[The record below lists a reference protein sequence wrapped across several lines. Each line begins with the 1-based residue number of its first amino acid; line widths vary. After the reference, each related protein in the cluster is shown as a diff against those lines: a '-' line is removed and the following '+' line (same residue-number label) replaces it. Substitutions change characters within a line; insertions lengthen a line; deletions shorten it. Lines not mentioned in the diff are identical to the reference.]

1 MIALARTDT
10 SLLGRWWWTVDR
22 WLITCL
28 LLIIA
33 MGAILVLA
41 ASPSVAERIGLDAYH
56 FVRRQFIILPLA
68 LTVMFAVSLLSPLQ
82 VRRLAAIGFLGCV
95 VLLALTPLVGAEI
108 KGARRWI
115 SLAGMSLQVSEFV
128 KPCLAVISAWMFAEW
143 RRRPEFPGHAVAIAL
158 YTAVVGLLLLQ
169 PDFGQSVLIT
179 LVFIGQF
186 FLAGLPVAWL
196 VATGA
201 LGLAGLVGA
210 YFLFPHVTSRVNRF
224 LDPTSGD
231 TYQVD
236 RALEAFIN
244 GGFLG
249 TGPGEGEIKQLL
261 PDAHAD
267 FIFSVAGEEFGAI
280 TCLLIIVLF
289 GFVVLR
295 GFSRLFADGSLFVLL
310 AGAGLLMQF
319 GLQALVHMA
328 SALQLAPAKGMT
340 LPFISYGGSSLI
352 ALALAMGMA
361 LALTRRRVPEGAGAC
376 TGR

>member
-108 KGARRWI
+108 KGARRWV
-115 SLAGMSLQVSEFV
+115 SLVGMSLQVSEFV

-186 FLAGLPVAWL
+186 FLAGLPVAWV

-236 RALEAFIN
+236 RSLEAFIN

-361 LALTRRRVPEGAGAC
+361 LALTRRRVHEGDGA
-376 TGR
+376 

>member
-82 VRRLAAIGFLGCV
+82 VRRLAAIGFLSCV

-108 KGARRWI
+108 KGARRWV

-201 LGLAGLVGA
+201 LGLTGLVGA

-224 LDPTSGD
+224 LNPNSGD

-236 RALEAFIN
+236 RSLEAFIN

-361 LALTRRRVPEGAGAC
+361 LALTRRRVHEGDGA
-376 TGR
+376 

>member
-143 RRRPEFPGHAVAIAL
+143 RRRPEFPGHAVAITL
-158 YTAVVGLLLLQ
+158 YTAVVGGLLLQ

-186 FLAGLPVAWL
+186 FLAGLPVACL

-236 RALEAFIN
+236 RSLEAFIN

-361 LALTRRRVPEGAGAC
+361 LALTRRRVHEGDGA
-376 TGR
+376 

>member
-22 WLITCL
+22 WLITSL

-68 LTVMFAVSLLSPLQ
+68 LTVMFAVSLVSPLQ

-236 RALEAFIN
+236 RSLEAFIN

-361 LALTRRRVPEGAGAC
+361 LALTRRRVHEGDGA
-376 TGR
+376 

>member
-108 KGARRWI
+108 KGARRWV

-186 FLAGLPVAWL
+186 FLAGLPVACL

-236 RALEAFIN
+236 RSLEAFIN

-361 LALTRRRVPEGAGAC
+361 LALTRRRVHEGDGA
-376 TGR
+376 

>member
-236 RALEAFIN
+236 RSLEAFIN

-249 TGPGEGEIKQLL
+249 TGPGEGDIKQLL

-361 LALTRRRVPEGAGAC
+361 LALTRRRVHEGDGA
-376 TGR
+376 

>member
-143 RRRPEFPGHAVAIAL
+143 RRRPEFPGHGVAIAL

-236 RALEAFIN
+236 RSLEAFIN

-361 LALTRRRVPEGAGAC
+361 LALTRRRVHEGDGA
-376 TGR
+376 

>member
-115 SLAGMSLQVSEFV
+115 SLAGMSLQISEFV

-236 RALEAFIN
+236 RSLEAFIN

-361 LALTRRRVPEGAGAC
+361 LALTRRRVHEGDGA
-376 TGR
+376 

>member
-108 KGARRWI
+108 KGARRWV

-186 FLAGLPVAWL
+186 FLAGLPVACL

-236 RALEAFIN
+236 RSLEAFIN

-249 TGPGEGEIKQLL
+249 TGPGEGEIKLLL

-361 LALTRRRVPEGAGAC
+361 LALTRRRVHEGDGA
-376 TGR
+376 

>member
-236 RALEAFIN
+236 RSLEAFIN

-340 LPFISYGGSSLI
+340 LPFVSYGGSSLI
-352 ALALAMGMA
+352 ALALAMGMS
-361 LALTRRRVPEGAGAC
+361 LALTRRRVHEGDGA
-376 TGR
+376 

>member
-108 KGARRWI
+108 KGARRWV

-143 RRRPEFPGHAVAIAL
+143 RLRPEFPGHAVAIAL

-236 RALEAFIN
+236 RSLEAFIN

-249 TGPGEGEIKQLL
+249 TGPGEGEIKLLL

-361 LALTRRRVPEGAGAC
+361 LALTRRRVHEGDGA
-376 TGR
+376 

>member
-236 RALEAFIN
+236 RSLEAFIN

-340 LPFISYGGSSLI
+340 LPFVSYGGSSLI

-361 LALTRRRVPEGAGAC
+361 LALTRRRVHEGDGA
-376 TGR
+376 

>member
-41 ASPSVAERIGLDAYH
+41 ASPPVAERIGLDAYH
-56 FVRRQFIILPLA
+56 FVRRQFVILPLA
-68 LTVMFAVSLLSPLQ
+68 VTVMFAVSVLSPLQ
-82 VRRLAAIGFLGCV
+82 VRRLAAVGFLGCV
-95 VLLALTPLVGAEI
+95 VLLALTPLLGAEI

-115 SLAGMSLQVSEFV
+115 SVAGMSLQVSEFV
-128 KPCLAVISAWMFAEW
+128 KPCLAVMSAWMFAEW
-143 RRRPEFPGHAVAIAL
+143 RRRPEFPGHVVAIIL
-158 YTAVVGLLLLQ
+158 YAVVVGLLLLQ
-169 PDFGQSVLIT
+169 PDLGQTALVT
-179 LVFIGQF
+179 LVFVGQF

-201 LGLAGLVGA
+201 LGLCGSVGA
-210 YFLFPHVTSRVNRF
+210 YFLFPHVASRVNRF

-236 RALEAFIN
+236 RSLEAFIN

-280 TCLLIIVLF
+280 TCLLIIMLF

-295 GFSRLFADGSLFVLL
+295 GFSRLFADGNLFVLL

-361 LALTRRRVPEGAGAC
+361 LALTRRRVHEGDG
-376 TGR
+376 G

>member
-68 LTVMFAVSLLSPLQ
+68 LTVMFAVSLVSPLQ

-108 KGARRWI
+108 KGARRWV

-143 RRRPEFPGHAVAIAL
+143 RRRPEYPGHALAIAL

-236 RALEAFIN
+236 RSLEAFIN

-361 LALTRRRVPEGAGAC
+361 LALTRRRVHEGDGA
-376 TGR
+376 

>member
-1 MIALARTDT
+1 
-10 SLLGRWWWTVDR
+10 
-22 WLITCL
+22 
-28 LLIIA
+28 
-33 MGAILVLA
+33 MGAIMVLA
-41 ASPSVAERIGLDAYH
+41 ASPSVAERIGLDVYH

-82 VRRLAAIGFLGCV
+82 VRRLAAIGFLGCL

-143 RRRPEFPGHAVAIAL
+143 RRWPSFPV
-158 YTAVVGLLLLQ
+158 TRWPSPSTMVVGLLLLQ

-236 RALEAFIN
+236 RSLEAFIN
-244 GGFLG
+244 GG
-249 TGPGEGEIKQLL
+249 LL
-261 PDAHAD
+261 APVRARAKSNS
-267 FIFSVAGEEFGAI
+267 FYPTPTPIS
-280 TCLLIIVLF
+280 
-289 GFVVLR
+289 
-295 GFSRLFADGSLFVLL
+295 FSRW
-310 AGAGLLMQF
+310 
-319 GLQALVHMA
+319 
-328 SALQLAPAKGMT
+328 PAKH
-340 LPFISYGGSSLI
+340 PAPS
-352 ALALAMGMA
+352 
-361 LALTRRRVPEGAGAC
+361 RVC
-376 TGR
+376 

>member
-108 KGARRWI
+108 KGARRWV

-236 RALEAFIN
+236 RSLEAFIN

-267 FIFSVAGEEFGAI
+267 FIFSVVGEEFGAI

-361 LALTRRRVPEGAGAC
+361 LALTRRRVHEGDGA
-376 TGR
+376 

>member
-236 RALEAFIN
+236 RSLEAFIN

-289 GFVVLR
+289 GVVVLR

-310 AGAGLLMQF
+310 AVAGLLMQF

-361 LALTRRRVPEGAGAC
+361 LALTRRRVHEGDGA
-376 TGR
+376 

>member
-108 KGARRWI
+108 KGARRWV
-115 SLAGMSLQVSEFV
+115 SLVGMSLQVSEFV

-236 RALEAFIN
+236 RSLEAFIN

-340 LPFISYGGSSLI
+340 LPFVSYGGSSLI

-361 LALTRRRVPEGAGAC
+361 LALTRRRVHEGDGA
-376 TGR
+376 

>member
-82 VRRLAAIGFLGCV
+82 VRRLAAVGFLGCL

-108 KGARRWI
+108 KGARRWV

-236 RALEAFIN
+236 RSLEAFIN

-361 LALTRRRVPEGAGAC
+361 LALTRRRVHEGDGA
-376 TGR
+376 

>member
-82 VRRLAAIGFLGCV
+82 VRRLAAIGFLGCA

-236 RALEAFIN
+236 RSLEAFIN

-361 LALTRRRVPEGAGAC
+361 LALTRRRVHEGDGA
-376 TGR
+376 

>member
-236 RALEAFIN
+236 RSLEAFIN

-352 ALALAMGMA
+352 ALGLAMGMA
-361 LALTRRRVPEGAGAC
+361 LALTRRRVHEGEGA
-376 TGR
+376 

>member
-82 VRRLAAIGFLGCV
+82 VRRLAAIGFLGCL

-108 KGARRWI
+108 KGARRWV

-236 RALEAFIN
+236 RSLEAFIN

-352 ALALAMGMA
+352 ALALAMGIA
-361 LALTRRRVPEGAGAC
+361 LALTRRRVHEGDGA
-376 TGR
+376 

>member
-108 KGARRWI
+108 KGARRWV

-236 RALEAFIN
+236 RSLEAFIN

-352 ALALAMGMA
+352 ALGLAMGMA
-361 LALTRRRVPEGAGAC
+361 LALTRRRVHEGDGA
-376 TGR
+376 

>member
-68 LTVMFAVSLLSPLQ
+68 LMVMFAVSLLSPLQ

-108 KGARRWI
+108 KGARRWV

-236 RALEAFIN
+236 RSLEAFIN

-249 TGPGEGEIKQLL
+249 TGPGEGEIKQRL

-267 FIFSVAGEEFGAI
+267 FIFSVVGEEFGAI

-295 GFSRLFADGSLFVLL
+295 GFSRLFADGSFFVLL

-361 LALTRRRVPEGAGAC
+361 LALTRRRVHEGDGA
-376 TGR
+376 

>member
-108 KGARRWI
+108 KGARRWV

-236 RALEAFIN
+236 RSLEAFIN

-249 TGPGEGEIKQLL
+249 TGPGEGEIKLLL

-361 LALTRRRVPEGAGAC
+361 LALTRRRVHEGDGA
-376 TGR
+376 

>member
-236 RALEAFIN
+236 RSLEAFIN

-249 TGPGEGEIKQLL
+249 TGPGKGEIKQLL

-361 LALTRRRVPEGAGAC
+361 LALTRRRVHEGDGA
-376 TGR
+376 

>member
-108 KGARRWI
+108 KGARRWV
-115 SLAGMSLQVSEFV
+115 SLAGMSLQISEFV

-236 RALEAFIN
+236 RSLEAFIN

-361 LALTRRRVPEGAGAC
+361 LALTRRRVHEGDGA
-376 TGR
+376 

>member
-108 KGARRWI
+108 KGARRWV

-236 RALEAFIN
+236 RSLEAFIN

-249 TGPGEGEIKQLL
+249 TGPGEGEIKELL

-361 LALTRRRVPEGAGAC
+361 LALTRRRVHEGDGA
-376 TGR
+376 

>member
-33 MGAILVLA
+33 MGAIMVLA

-143 RRRPEFPGHAVAIAL
+143 RRRPEFPGHAMAIAL
-158 YTAVVGLLLLQ
+158 YTAVVGLLVLQ

-236 RALEAFIN
+236 RSLEAFIN

-361 LALTRRRVPEGAGAC
+361 LALTRRRVHEGDGA
-376 TGR
+376 

>member
-10 SLLGRWWWTVDR
+10 SLLCRWWWTVDR

-108 KGARRWI
+108 KGARRWV

-236 RALEAFIN
+236 RSLEAFIN

-361 LALTRRRVPEGAGAC
+361 LALTRRRVHEGDGA
-376 TGR
+376 